1 MWGKDL
7 RRAIDYL
14 ETRPEASTA
23 QLAYY
28 GISWGGEMGA
38 LLPAIEPRIRVSVLQ
53 VAGIGFSAVQPEV
66 DPVNYLPH
74 VTIPT
79 LMINGRYDFYFPVA
93 TSQIPMF
100 RLLGTPA
107 DQKKHVIEEGSHF
120 VPRVRLIQEALAWL
134 DRYQP
139 MEAH

>member
-14 ETRPEASTA
+14 ETRPEASHA
-23 QLAYY
+23 AAGVLWHQL
-28 GISWGGEMGA
+28 GRRNGRT
-38 LLPAIEPRIRVSVLQ
+38 PARDRADGSRQRAQ

-93 TSQIPMF
+93 TSQIPMLG
-100 RLLGTPA
+100 LLGTPA